1 MRNRDASQFRSNRR
15 IVLIGSMSAY
25 PEVLDCAIALNAEG
39 IATVVPEPEDEGV
52 QQLSLFEFES
62 FKRRVSFAHL
72 RKIRDPR
79 TYGVLAVN
87 VDRHGILNYIGPNT
101 FAEIAV
107 AFAQSKRI
115 FLLQN
120 LPEAYHDELSAWRA
134 TPLFSRLDRLIATF
148 RQDCM
153 VEDPQARLFN

>member
-1 MRNRDASQFRSNRR
+1 
-15 IVLIGSMSAY
+15 MSAY
-25 PEVLDCAIALNAEG
+25 PELLDCASVLNAEG
-39 IATVVPEPEDEGV
+39 IATVVPEPEDEVV
-52 QQLSLFEFES
+52 QQLSLFEFET

-87 VDRHGILNYIGPNT
+87 VDRHGILNYVGPNT

-107 AFAQSKRI
+107 AFAQSKKI

-120 LPEAYHDELSAWRA
+120 VPEAYHDELSAWRA
-134 TPLFSRLDRLIATF
+134 TPLLGRLDRLIATF
-148 RQDCM
+148 REDCM
-153 VEDPQARLFN
+153 VEDPQARLFD